1 MFKKKPKMLR
11 ETALEYELSLS
22 KSQLKVF
29 RKAVDLYRQGT
40 EKKEQY
46 DEKATALLTQELP
59 DDGDVDRFMNEL
71 MEEACE
77 K

>member
-1 MFKKKPKMLR
+1 MFRKNIKSPR
-11 ETALEYELSLS
+11 EAALEYELSLS

-29 RKAVDLYRQGT
+29 RRAVDLYRQGI

-46 DEKATALLTQELP
+46 DEKATALLTQDLP
-59 DDGDVDRFMNEL
+59 EDGDVDGFINEL
-71 MEEACE
+71 MEETGE